1 MKKLFK
7 IAGIA
12 LLSLIGLLLAIFLLA
27 RFVFREQAI
36 DYLTGLEKQQRVE
49 LLRAAGPYAADTV
62 QYRFTYKQDTVRARE
77 IREYFRLDTLVNPAA
92 TTWDNARALAQ
103 FVARNIPPSS
113 PTILTWR
120 GSMRSSMRRRTV
132 KPLAL
137 NEQVSSVACHSSTR
151 SATAGVRLSKRLMTA

>member
-49 LLRAAGPYAADTV
+49 LL
-62 QYRFTYKQDTVRARE
+62 
-77 IREYFRLDTLVNPAA
+77 
-92 TTWDNARALAQ
+92 
-103 FVARNIPPSS
+103 
-113 PTILTWR
+113 
-120 GSMRSSMRRRTV
+120 
-132 KPLAL
+132 
-137 NEQVSSVACHSSTR
+137 
-151 SATAGVRLSKRLMTA
+151 LSLIHICGR

>member
-49 LLRAAGPYAADTV
+49 LLRAAGAHAWLHDT
-62 QYRFTYKQDTVRARE
+62 
-77 IREYFRLDTLVNPAA
+77 
-92 TTWDNARALAQ
+92 
-103 FVARNIPPSS
+103 RNS
-113 PTILTWR
+113 
-120 GSMRSSMRRRTV
+120 
-132 KPLAL
+132 
-137 NEQVSSVACHSSTR
+137 H
-151 SATAGVRLSKRLMTA
+151 

>member
-49 LLRAAGPYAADTV
+49 LLRRP
-62 QYRFTYKQDTVRARE
+62 
-77 IREYFRLDTLVNPAA
+77 L
-92 TTWDNARALAQ
+92 
-103 FVARNIPPSS
+103 
-113 PTILTWR
+113 
-120 GSMRSSMRRRTV
+120 RRRHR
-132 KPLAL
+132 A
-137 NEQVSSVACHSSTR
+137 VSLH
-151 SATAGVRLSKRLMTA
+151 L

>member
-77 IREYFRLDTLVNPAA
+77 IREYFRLDTIVNPAG
-92 TTWDNARALAQ
+92 DDLGQRPRAGAVRRPEHSPRQ
-103 FVARNIPPSS
+103 SESPARNAQRNRTVGVYPY
-113 PTILTWR
+113 
-120 GSMRSSMRRRTV
+120 RRTGFQLPPHSILLHELRSR
-132 KPLAL
+132 KG
-137 NEQVSSVACHSSTR
+137 SSTA
-151 SATAGVRLSKRLMTA
+151 S

>member
-62 QYRFTYKQDTVRARE
+62 VRALPERRWDFCGRHTWHFGGDAPRRCLPGLQAVFLLPGGGDASGLWQPDGA
-77 IREYFRLDTLVNPAA
+77 IPLHPTGTGIFYFGFL
-92 TTWDNARALAQ
+92 
-103 FVARNIPPSS
+103 
-113 PTILTWR
+113 
-120 GSMRSSMRRRTV
+120 
-132 KPLAL
+132 
-137 NEQVSSVACHSSTR
+137 
-151 SATAGVRLSKRLMTA
+151 

>member
-36 DYLTGLEKQQRVE
+36 DYLTGLEKPQRVE

-62 QYRFTYKQDTVRARE
+62 QYRFA
-77 IREYFRLDTLVNPAA
+77 
-92 TTWDNARALAQ
+92 
-103 FVARNIPPSS
+103 
-113 PTILTWR
+113 
-120 GSMRSSMRRRTV
+120 
-132 KPLAL
+132 
-137 NEQVSSVACHSSTR
+137 
-151 SATAGVRLSKRLMTA
+151 

>member
-12 LLSLIGLLLAIFLLA
+12 LLSLIGLLLTIFLLA

-62 QYRFTYKQDTVRARE
+62 TSPTFAIVNQYKSEGNRRIHHFDFYRINDLREAFDFGYEEYFYSGDLCLVEWPEKIEQLLPDNTMTVRITVDSDTARTFE
-77 IREYFRLDTLVNPAA
+77 ID
-92 TTWDNARALAQ
+92 
-103 FVARNIPPSS
+103 
-113 PTILTWR
+113 
-120 GSMRSSMRRRTV
+120 
-132 KPLAL
+132 
-137 NEQVSSVACHSSTR
+137 
-151 SATAGVRLSKRLMTA
+151 

>member
-49 LLRAAGPYAADTV
+49 LLRAAGP
-62 QYRFTYKQDTVRARE
+62 
-77 IREYFRLDTLVNPAA
+77 L
-92 TTWDNARALAQ
+92 
-103 FVARNIPPSS
+103 
-113 PTILTWR
+113 
-120 GSMRSSMRRRTV
+120 RRRHR
-132 KPLAL
+132 A
-137 NEQVSSVACHSSTR
+137 VSLH
-151 SATAGVRLSKRLMTA
+151 L

>member
-7 IAGIA
+7 IAGIT

-62 QYRFTYKQDTVRARE
+62 QYRFTYIQNTARARE
-77 IREYFRLDTLVNPAA
+77 IREYSDST
-92 TTWDNARALAQ
+92 
-103 FVARNIPPSS
+103 PS
-113 PTILTWR
+113 
-120 GSMRSSMRRRTV
+120 
-132 KPLAL
+132 
-137 NEQVSSVACHSSTR
+137 
-151 SATAGVRLSKRLMTA
+151 

>member
-49 LLRAAGPYAADTV
+49 LLRAAGPLRPPTPCSIASPINRTP
-62 QYRFTYKQDTVRARE
+62 
-77 IREYFRLDTLVNPAA
+77 PAP
-92 TTWDNARALAQ
+92 R
-103 FVARNIPPSS
+103 
-113 PTILTWR
+113 
-120 GSMRSSMRRRTV
+120 
-132 KPLAL
+132 
-137 NEQVSSVACHSSTR
+137 
-151 SATAGVRLSKRLMTA
+151 

>member
-77 IREYFRLDTLVNPAA
+77 IREYFRLDTLVNP
-92 TTWDNARALAQ
+92 DR
-103 FVARNIPPSS
+103 
-113 PTILTWR
+113 
-120 GSMRSSMRRRTV
+120 
-132 KPLAL
+132 K
-137 NEQVSSVACHSSTR
+137 SV
-151 SATAGVRLSKRLMTA
+151 V